1 MKLYLGSRDLKP
13 EGFLSVDID
22 PTYHPDICADIT
34 DMNNIGDGSCSEII
48 ASHVLEHLEWPDSFL
63 AMAEMSRVTR
73 IGGTLRIAVPDLLSL
88 LNLMFTESPYAAMGM
103 IYGAGGKD
111 NRFEQ
116 HRYGFTAFMLIEI
129 LSALGYG
136 DFNWWGSLRPEGA
149 NGWLPHA
156 GGKTGIS
163 LNVEGV
169 KKTVCPFPVKKVY
182 ERLRERPMEPF
193 GKALAEC
200 AELSTPLPDIPQLS
214 AALYQKIHFQLI
226 DARQRIG
233 YLEQLVSELQNDQR
247 KQSGTDYDVI

>member
-22 PTYHPDICADIT
+22 PAYEPDICADIT
-34 DMNNIGDGSCSEII
+34 DMKDIGDGSCSEII

-73 IGGTLRIAVPDLLSL
+73 IGGKVRIAVPDLLSL

-103 IYGAGGKD
+103 IYGSGGKK
-111 NRFEQ
+111 NPFEQ

-136 DFNWWGSLRPEGA
+136 DFNWWGSTLPEGA
-149 NGWLPHA
+149 NGWLPTVE
-156 GGKTGIS
+156 GKTGIS

-169 KKTVCPFPVKKVY
+169 KKSACPFPVKKVY
-182 ERLRERPMEPF
+182 ERLCEAPMDPF
-193 GKALAEC
+193 GKILAEC
-200 AELSTPLPDIPQLS
+200 ADLSSPLPDIPQLT

-226 DARQRIG
+226 DARQRIQ
-233 YLEQLVSELQNDQR
+233 YLEQQVSELQNNQ
-247 KQSGTDYDVI
+247 KTNQG

>member
-22 PTYHPDICADIT
+22 PSYHPDICADIT
-34 DMNNIGDGSCSEII
+34 DMNSIEDGSCSEII

-73 IGGTLRIAVPDLLSL
+73 IGGKVRIAVPDLLSL

-103 IYGAGGKD
+103 IYGSGGKD
-111 NRFEQ
+111 NPFER

-136 DFNWWGSLRPEGA
+136 DFNWWGSCRPEGA
-149 NGWLPHA
+149 NGWLPSA
-156 GGKTGIS
+156 GVKMGIS

-169 KKTVCPFPVKKVY
+169 KKTVCPFPVKKIY
-182 ERLRERPMEPF
+182 DRLCESRMEPF
-193 GKALAEC
+193 GKVLAEC
-200 AELSTPLPDIPQLS
+200 ADLSEPLPDIPQLA

-226 DARQRIG
+226 DARQRIE
-233 YLEQLVSELQNDQR
+233 YLEHQVSKLENGKTKLD
-247 KQSGTDYDVI
+247 